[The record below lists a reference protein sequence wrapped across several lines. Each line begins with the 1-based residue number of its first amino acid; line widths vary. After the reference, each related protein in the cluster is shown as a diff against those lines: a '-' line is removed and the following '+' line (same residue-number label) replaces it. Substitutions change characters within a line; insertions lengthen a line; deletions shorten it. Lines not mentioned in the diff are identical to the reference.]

1 MVLYRLFVLA
11 WALKHVHSVG
21 LGNNAMGR
29 VSCINDKC
37 LPCRRFVSDFI
48 WTMNMTK
55 EDCNCTQQLNN
66 FDPYVRAHTVK
77 SYNESSGQCYR
88 VPGAATEF
96 DLLMT
101 GFEDRNI
108 PFHAENAVMRPARVY
123 VKAVAACSSRKYTD
137 YTQGVVR
144 VHEHFGIRLLPP
156 FVYVM
161 YNGSWE
167 LSKAHMRGTFFIND
181 DEMVQSPFHE
191 IIFDLRIDSTAIY
204 YNTIRLV
211 NTSLHAHQ
219 MFGGIQLDGAS
230 GPWMNWLAVYDDQ
243 CDVNCYR
250 WECDEKDCF
259 CVDVLAT
266 PAPVVE
272 VEDAGLLIVILF
284 VMLTNIGCL
293 ILFTVFWRCYGK
305 TQRVN
310 SKTKKQEAEGRRSKR
325 NSSMYSGRGSA
336 YGRRSTMQPRPSVST
351 RTESQEHSAFGRSLS
366 DNIRASRPGAL
377 SRASQ
382 DSIRLTS
389 REGENEKEDL
399 KPPKPSGKPKPPKP
413 TKNAQP
419 KKPKP
424 KKKTCPKQTKKNRS
438 KSKKDNKK
446 KKGVTEMTKANAA
459 KDNRTKKKPK
469 QANSPASQER
479 VKTEAKASAD
489 AVSAVELNH
498 QNVEQN
504 VAERTTRNSKLDK
517 NPSKESVGLVH
528 AINKRKDS
536 EPKAEA
542 QSFSL
547 QRPNPN
553 SFLPVKISFAR
564 SSSSSDNMGKEETP
578 VSKTISPERSE
589 IERERVIEPRAVQA
603 EELQTEPAL
612 ILYE

>member
-1 MVLYRLFVLA
+1 VLA

-21 LGNNAMGR
+21 LDNNAMGR
-29 VSCINDKC
+29 VSCIDDKC
-37 LPCRRFVSDFI
+37 LPCRRFVSDFV

-66 FDPYVRAHTVK
+66 FDPYVRAHTVN

-88 VPGAATEF
+88 APGAATEF

-191 IIFDLRIDSTAIY
+191 IIFDLRIDSTQIY

-219 MFGGIQLDGAS
+219 MLGGIQLDGAS

-305 TQRVN
+305 TQRRREE
-310 SKTKKQEAEGRRSKR
+310 EAEGRRSKR

-336 YGRRSTMQPRPSVST
+336 YGRRSTMGPPRNSSISM
-351 RTESQEHSAFGRSLS
+351 RRESERHSAFGRSLS
-366 DNIRASRPGAL
+366 DNIRASRPSAL

-399 KPPKPSGKPKPPKP
+399 KPPKPSGKPKAPK
-413 TKNAQP
+413 P
-419 KKPKP
+419 KKPK
-424 KKKTCPKQTKKNRS
+424 
-438 KSKKDNKK
+438 
-446 KKGVTEMTKANAA
+446 
-459 KDNRTKKKPK
+459 KKP
-469 QANSPASQER
+469 R
-479 VKTEAKASAD
+479 
-489 AVSAVELNH
+489 
-498 QNVEQN
+498 
-504 VAERTTRNSKLDK
+504 
-517 NPSKESVGLVH
+517 
-528 AINKRKDS
+528 
-536 EPKAEA
+536 PK
-542 QSFSL
+542 
-547 QRPNPN
+547 
-553 SFLPVKISFAR
+553 
-564 SSSSSDNMGKEETP
+564 
-578 VSKTISPERSE
+578 
-589 IERERVIEPRAVQA
+589 
-603 EELQTEPAL
+603 
-612 ILYE
+612 